1 MLLNISKKAIKRRS
15 RAHITQN
22 TRDTT
27 PTHRTPADVCPV
39 AEKRASGFAQ
49 LCVVVWF
56 SCTRFKAAPRERKT
70 TEMSTAGAV
79 SQLAVREWLTIIG
92 LIFGGCCS
100 NVFTLEKIVTH
111 NPEAGNV
118 VTFFQFL
125 FIAIEGY
132 IHFFDRTRPPFYVKE
147 NQVPLK
153 RWSVTIIMFFLIS
166 VLNNSV
172 FIFNISIPIHIIFRS
187 SGTAVVMVVGYFIAK
202 KRYNRTQVFSALLL
216 TAGAIITTL
225 YKDKE
230 LLMRREVVE
239 VVQQAAVESTAS
251 TSSSGGFLSTLSDD
265 VLFMT
270 GMGVLLFAA
279 ILMAL
284 MGLYNEETY
293 RIYGKHW
300 QENVFYSHL
309 FGLPIFLLIS
319 KRVFSEF
326 MGLLAY
332 PETFNIL
339 GFHVSKQVTYLFL
352 NVLTQFFCVRGANML
367 AGNTTALTVSVVL
380 LLRKFVSLLL
390 SMLLFN
396 NSLSVTG
403 SFGAA
408 LVFFGAFLYSYGS
421 RPQPQKAQLV
431 EMSTMGSDDEHKRV

>member
-1 MLLNISKKAIKRRS
+1 MSTSAVTQLAIK
-15 RAHITQN
+15 
-22 TRDTT
+22 
-27 PTHRTPADVCPV
+27 
-39 AEKRASGFAQ
+39 
-49 LCVVVWF
+49 
-56 SCTRFKAAPRERKT
+56 
-70 TEMSTAGAV
+70 
-79 SQLAVREWLTIIG
+79 EWLTILG

-111 NPEAGNV
+111 NPEAGTV

-132 IHFFDRTRPPFYVKE
+132 IHFFDRSRPPFYIKE

-153 RWSVTIIMFFLIS
+153 RWSVTIVMFFLIS
-166 VLNNSV
+166 VLNNAV
-172 FIFNISIPIHIIFRS
+172 FIFKISIPIHIIFRS
-187 SGTAVVMVVGYFIAK
+187 SGTAVVMVIGYLVAR
-202 KRYNRTQVFSALLL
+202 KRYNTIQVISAVLL
-216 TAGAIITTL
+216 TVGAIITTL

-230 LLMRREVVE
+230 LFKRDQINERS
-239 VVQQAAVESTAS
+239 A
-251 TSSSGGFLSTLSDD
+251 GILSALSDD
-265 VLFMT
+265 VLFLT
-270 GMGVLLFAA
+270 GIGVLLFAA

-309 FGLPIFLLIS
+309 FGLPIFLFMG
-319 KRVFSEF
+319 KRVYDEF
-326 MGLLAY
+326 VGLLSY
-332 PETFNIL
+332 PETFNVL
-339 GFHVSKQVTYLFL
+339 GFQIPKQLAYLLL
-352 NVLTQFFCVRGANML
+352 NVVTQFFCVRGANML

-390 SMLLFN
+390 SMWLFN

-408 LVFFGAFLYSYGS
+408 VVFFGAFLYSYGS
-421 RPQPQKAQLV
+421 RPRKQTIEVV
-431 EMSTMGSDDEHKRV
+431 EMNELPAEDKRL